1 MRLTIIPLVN
11 PTEQQYIDLS
21 KIWLDQSR
29 TQLEQNLESGVR
41 FYGARFN
48 ERLLAAAKV
57 VIYQQQGTICDFN
70 VREITRRRGV
80 GLYLLQEIFR
90 QQPEIRHWIFDLQG
104 VEPQNKIALEKFL
117 VACGFQPAEETHHW
131 QLNIEPLV

>member
-21 KIWLDQSR
+21 KIWLDQNR
-29 TQLEQNLESGVR
+29 TQLEQNRESGVL
-41 FYGARFN
+41 FYGACFN

-57 VIYQQQGTICDFN
+57 VINQQQGTIRDFN
-70 VREITRRRGV
+70 VREVTRRRGV
-80 GLYLLQEIFR
+80 GLYLLQEICR
-90 QQPEIRHWIFDLQG
+90 QQPEIHHWIFDLLG
-104 VEPQNKIALEKFL
+104 VELQNKITLEKFL
-117 VACGFQPAEETHHW
+117 VACGFEPTEENHYW